1 MAIDRWSERV
11 VVVQLGDDPQF
22 GDTIDA
28 LMPILQAEK
37 LDAVLNLSEVQ
48 YVNSS
53 NLSRLLQVRR
63 LQSEQASRLVLCGI
77 ANAVWGVFLV
87 TGLDKL
93 FDYSDDVTTSLAAL
107 QITSED

>member
-1 MAIDRWSERV
+1 MAIERWSERV

-22 GDTIDA
+22 GDAIDA

-37 LDAVLNLSEVQ
+37 LDAVLNLSDVQ

-63 LQSEQASRLVLCGI
+63 LQSEQDSRLVLCGI

-107 QITSED
+107 QMTSGD